1 MQENIDQ
8 NSWKYRIAEQIVSS
22 YKTDTMSQHIFE
34 KVIIKELLWHA
45 TTMIKGRKVNTK
57 GELGDKIDMINIK
70 IVGQRYWSEDA
81 VKEYKI
87 ANPPEKKNW
96 KTVTKGTLIHEH
108 AVPRKIIKEKI
119 INILDKQNNSNKNSK
134 IKEVYE
140 IINKYS
146 KSVVVTKDEDK
157 KLNEKGLKQKM
168 PKDWD
173 EKKWYA
179 RYEKSG
185 INIIDLDE
193 GKKIPYNKKFKDIMY
208 KIKK

>member
-1 MQENIDQ
+1 MVNNWQKSWKGRIAKFIFETYNNRENDNVSDHFFNLTIDQ
-8 NSWKYRIAEQIVSS
+8 LLWRA
-22 YKTDTMSQHIFE
+22 TT
-34 KVIIKELLWHA
+34 IIKDDEKL
-45 TTMIKGRKVNTK
+45 V
-57 GELGDKIDMINIK
+57 NIK
-70 IVGQRYWSEDA
+70 YVGQRYWSKNA
-81 VKEYKI
+81 IKHYCQL
-87 ANPPEKKNW
+87 NPLEEKGLKACVN
-96 KTVTKGTLIHEH
+96 LRHEH

-119 INILDKQNNSNKNSK
+119 INILNKQNNSNKNSK
-134 IKEVYE
+134 IKEVYK

-146 KSVVVTKDEDK
+146 KSVVVTKDEEK

-185 INIIDLDE
+185 INIIDLNE
-193 GKKIPYNKKFKDIMY
+193 GEKIPYNKKFKDIMY